1 MRLLLA
7 DIRAVTDREAKF
19 ALIAL
24 VPLSVLAALFE
35 LLGVVLVVPL
45 LAVLS
50 GTGGTGQGI
59 VDQVA
64 DFFGTDDRSTL
75 ATILALCVLVAFVLK
90 TLITLGIKWWSYG
103 ALAES
108 EARTSIR
115 LFGSYLF
122 APYSFHAGRSSAEA
136 LRNLTE
142 SVPIAYQQALT
153 GIVGVVS
160 EGAVVIIVTLLVVV
174 AAPIAALG
182 LMAYFAVVGFVYGRV
197 VLRRTPRLGQRYQTV
212 ANEGLVVMTQSFGA
226 IKQIIAANK
235 QPTFADR
242 FGENRK
248 LMAMVRQKVQFVGE
262 VPRLYLE
269 LAFVIGVVL
278 LTLAIVQLEDTDRA
292 LGILVLFFAAG
303 LRLLPALN
311 RLFNAVTSVRVGRAA
326 LRNVAEINGELRTA
340 TRPRENCGDV
350 PQMTGPIR
358 LDDVTF
364 SYPAAPRPALD
375 GVSITI
381 QRGSTV
387 GVVGPSGAGKSTLVD
402 LLLALHQ
409 PNAGRLL
416 VGDADID
423 AHPEAWRDRV
433 GLVPQDVYLLDAPLR
448 ENIAFGDLPD
458 QIDDN
463 LVTQVVAEAELTDL
477 VASLPEGLGTS
488 VGERGV
494 RLSGGQ
500 KQRVGIARALYRRPE
515 LLLLDEAT
523 SALDTITEQRIT
535 RTIEALHGHAT
546 IVIVAHRLST
556 VRYCDQIVFLV
567 EGRVKAFGPFDE
579 LARSEPMFAELVRH
593 SELVGHESAS

>member
-1 MRLLLA
+1 MKELLA
-7 DIRAVTDREAKF
+7 DIRAVTDRQAKL

-59 VDQVA
+59 VNRVA
-64 DFFGTDDRSTL
+64 DFFGTEDRSTL

-90 TLITLGIKWWSYG
+90 TVITLGIKWWSYG

-115 LFGSYLF
+115 LFDSYLF
-122 APYSFHAGRSSAEA
+122 APYSFHAQRSSAEA

-142 SVPIAYQQALT
+142 SVPITYQQALT
-153 GIVGVVS
+153 GVVGVVS
-160 EGAVVIIVTLLVVV
+160 EGTVVILITLLVVV
-174 AAPIAALG
+174 AAPVAALG
-182 LMAYFAVVGFVYGRV
+182 LMAYFLVVGLVYGRV

-212 ANEGLVVMTQSFGA
+212 AAEGLTVMTQSFGA

-235 QPTFADR
+235 QPTFAER
-242 FGENRK
+242 FLKNRK
-248 LMAMVRQKVQFVGE
+248 LMAVIRQKVQFVGE

-269 LAFVIGVVL
+269 LAFVVGVVL
-278 LTLAIVQLEDTDRA
+278 LTLTIVQLENTDRA

-311 RLFNAVTSVRVGRAA
+311 RLFNAVTSMRVGRAA
-326 LRNVAEINGELRTA
+326 LSSVADINRELRTA
-340 TRPRENCGDV
+340 TREREDRSV
-350 PQMTGPIR
+350 APQMTGPIR
-358 LDDVTF
+358 LNDVTF
-364 SYPAAPRPALD
+364 SYPAAHRPALNQ
-375 GVSITI
+375 VSIDI

-402 LLLALHQ
+402 LMLALHQ
-409 PNAGRLL
+409 PTAGQLL

-448 ENIAFGDLPD
+448 ENIAFGDPPD
-458 QIDDN
+458 EIDDG
-463 LVTQVVAEAELTDL
+463 LVAQVVAEAELTEL
-477 VASLPEGLGTS
+477 IASLPEGLNTS

-535 RTIEALHGHAT
+535 KTIESLHGHAT

-567 EGRVKAFGPFDE
+567 GGHVKARGTFEE
-579 LARSEPMFAELVRH
+579 LILQEPQFAELVRS
-593 SELVGHESAS
+593 SELRTSPD